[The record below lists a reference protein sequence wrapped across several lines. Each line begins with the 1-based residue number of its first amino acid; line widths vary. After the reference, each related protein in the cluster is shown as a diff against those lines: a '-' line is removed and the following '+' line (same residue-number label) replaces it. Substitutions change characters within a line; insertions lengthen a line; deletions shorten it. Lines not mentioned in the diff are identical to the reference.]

1 MTRAGLTRAR
11 VVDTAARLVDRDGLA
26 VLTLSAV
33 ARELGVRAPSL
44 YSHVQNAE
52 DLRVGV
58 SAVALTELAD
68 RVDRA
73 LAGLSGRD
81 ALGALADTHRRYAR
95 EHPGRYAAA
104 GVLDP
109 AAAPT
114 LHAVGRRHAEQL
126 LAVLRG
132 YAVPPEDEVHA
143 VRLVASVVRG
153 FVDLEAGGALAGSQ
167 PPAEESWPRVLARLD
182 HALRTWDQGS

>member
-1 MTRAGLTRAR
+1 MSRVGLSRS
-11 VVDTAARLVDRDGLA
+11 VVLDTAARLADRDGLGA
-26 VLTLSAV
+26 LTVSAV

-52 DLRVGV
+52 DLRAGV

-73 LAGLSGRD
+73 LAGLAGRD

-109 AAAPT
+109 ASSHD
-114 LHAVGRRHAEQL
+114 LVQVGRRHAEQL

-132 YAVPPEDEVHA
+132 YAVPPEDRVHA

-153 FVDLEAGGALAGSQ
+153 FVDLEVGGALAGSE
-167 PPAEESWPRVLARLD
+167 PPAAESWPRVLERLD
-182 HALRTWDQGS
+182 HALRTWEAHP